1 MNIKKQLLRK
11 QRTKFKSA
19 FVNILDLPQDITLN
33 MPRVTMVGNL
43 QLFIENHRGIV
54 EYTDN
59 KIRVLVNRGYLEI
72 EGRNLILNN
81 IKADEI
87 MINGEIEQ
95 IKVDISN

>member
-54 EYTDN
+54 EYTEN

-95 IKVDISN
+95 IKIDISN